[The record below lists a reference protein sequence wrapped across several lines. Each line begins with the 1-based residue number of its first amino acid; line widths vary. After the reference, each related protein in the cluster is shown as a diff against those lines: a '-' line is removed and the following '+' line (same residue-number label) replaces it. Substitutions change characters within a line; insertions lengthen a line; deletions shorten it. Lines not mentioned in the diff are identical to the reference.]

1 MERRRLPGLVG
12 LGVSENEKPAVQM
25 RMTRRWPVVVGVVLL
40 AGACGYFWFS
50 RPTPDISRARR
61 LVELNDVGPARAE
74 LDRILREKPV
84 HSEAL
89 LLKGKLLRMEGD
101 LSGAMACFGQIPP
114 ESSDCREA
122 SLLLIQALMES
133 SNLAEAEMQMQ
144 RHLQSF
150 PDERPIWDELRWLC
164 FNQFRSRDV
173 EELSHWWLKTHPDDT
188 QALTHLLL
196 GVFRPQVPQEGT
208 QYLKQLQGNT
218 DQQGPVLRALGWA
231 AWQSGQNDEA
241 RKLLAL
247 AWDADAD
254 DPRTRFLSAEF
265 LIEEQSFAAA
275 ARVLGTEPFGVSG
288 EMFGDQTDRWHWL
301 QSRVLLGRNQVA
313 AALDEVTRAATLRN
327 GELNYIHSQAVLL
340 KQLGRDDEARTAF
353 HRARTIEKCR
363 KRFAEIAFSGE
374 WKTPGSELRRELADL
389 YHQCGDWH
397 VAELWRKLSP

>member
-1 MERRRLPGLVG
+1 
-12 LGVSENEKPAVQM
+12 M
-25 RMTRRWPVVVGVVLL
+25 RMTRRWPVVVGVILL
-40 AGACGYFWFS
+40 AGACGYFWFGQ
-50 RPTPDISRARR
+50 PAPDISRARR
-61 LVELNDVGPARAE
+61 LVELNDADPARAE
-74 LDRILREKPV
+74 LDRILRETPA

-89 LLKGKLLRMEGD
+89 LLKGKLLGMDGD
-101 LSGAMACFGQIPP
+101 LSGAMVCFSQIPR
-114 ESSDCREA
+114 ESSDYREA
-122 SLLLIQALMES
+122 SLLLIQTLMET
-133 SNLAEAEMQMQ
+133 SNLAEAERQMQ

-150 PDERPIWDELRWLC
+150 PDERLVWDELRWLC
-164 FNQFRSRDV
+164 FNQFRTRDV
-173 EELSHWWLKTHPDDT
+173 EELSHWWLKMHPDDT

-196 GVFRPQVPQEGT
+196 GVFRPQVPQEGSR
-208 QYLKQLQGNT
+208 YLKQIQETAG
-218 DQQGPVLRALGWA
+218 QQVPVLRAMAWA

-241 RKLLAL
+241 RKLLAQ

-301 QSRVLLGRNQVA
+301 QSRVLLGRDQVA
-313 AALDEVTRAATLRN
+313 AALDEVTRAATLRD

-353 HRARTIEKCR
+353 HRAQTIEKCR

-374 WKTPGSELRRELADL
+374 WKTPDSELRHELADL
-389 YHQCGDWH
+389 YHQCGNRH
-397 VAELWRKLSP
+397 VAELWRKLSPQ